1 MQRFAEAF
9 TIAIIACRGLSSLS
23 PWYEKQR
30 AWGRGYGGEVIMV
43 FTDKHVEDFPL
54 INFSRE
60 EFLVIAFLASRKLNW
75 EIIHISSNGIIAL
88 AGEAGEHGRAEIK
101 IKIEKGHAILSSSS
115 NIDKS
120 ARNKQNIH
128 DFLSAVEETNPSLT
142 VEHVISVYQQLQPN
156 FVYGKEDLL
165 QTQPLS
171 VSAQLRGLFAIFI
184 PKAGFTITPL
194 LLDLNL
200 FIFIMMGIGGVNMI
214 SPDQESLLHWGANFR
229 PLTMEGQW
237 WRLLTCCFLH
247 IGIVHLLLNMYAL
260 LFIGYLLEPLLGS
273 LKFIVAYLLSGIM
286 ASITSLWWHNLSIS
300 AGASGAIFGMYGVY
314 LALLTTNLIEKS
326 ERKTLLI
333 SIGIFVTYNLL
344 NGLNGAVDNAAHLG
358 GLLSGFIIGYAFV
371 PALKQGKR

>member
-1 MQRFAEAF
+1 
-9 TIAIIACRGLSSLS
+9 
-23 PWYEKQR
+23 
-30 AWGRGYGGEVIMV
+30 MV